1 MANYKITWGYPTY
14 QWKAKLLGGFH
25 GFNMFRLFST
35 PSKTKP
41 PYYMYIIDHVPRV
54 FRKLV
59 FQFFRF
65 NPGQAVSP
73 HADAARWWNCMSF
86 TASCQNS
93 LHHGGKRFNP
103 WRTLG
108 HAGRKVS
115 IGQPV
120 SHGVSVILGGF
131 VKQALRFLDVF
142 IRFYSIKQILRR
154 HSLFPEKTR
163 CFCWSFLLADGQVT
177 AVRHM
182 SRWWVYSN
190 Q

>member
-1 MANYKITWGYPTY
+1 ME
-14 QWKAKLLGGFH
+14 
-25 GFNMFRLFST
+25 
-35 PSKTKP
+35 SKTTWWFPWVQYVSTIFNSFQNKTTILDVYNRSFSWGFP
-41 PYYMYIIDHVPRV
+41 QR
-54 FRKLV
+54 V

-93 LHHGGKRFNP
+93 LHPGGKRFNP

-108 HAGRKVS
+108 HAGRKVG

-154 HSLFPEKTR
+154 HSLFPEKPR